1 MSDNKWLRR
10 LSLLRADT
18 KAIWRTE
25 IDAIKGDAGVL
36 LFFFFVPIVYP
47 FLYAAFYNTEV
58 VEESKL
64 VVVDEDNS
72 SLSREYI
79 RRVDASQEVE
89 VVAVVPTIE
98 QAEQMIMDRDAYG
111 YARIPKNFQA
121 DLYRGADQV
130 HVELMSLGNVLL
142 YYKNYMVAL
151 NNNALQMGGE
161 IHAERAG
168 KPTKALTD
176 IEVRPVYQDGK
187 GYYNPVAGIGTFLMP
202 PILILILQQTLILGI
217 CMLAATARESN
228 DTHYLIPS
236 TIHGPMRMVINK
248 SVIYFVLYFLL
259 SIWVLCIVPYCLR
272 ILILTTPMRM
282 LIFIVPYLLSVIFM
296 SIGLSFLFK
305 RREVVLIYIVPLSL
319 VFFFLTGVV
328 WPWQNIPWLW
338 KSVAYLIPSTH
349 AVQGYIA
356 LLGTGA
362 SLYDI
367 LHQCRALWVLTALY
381 FTIASTGYYFQYRH
395 GRQRRDSAQL

>member
-1 MSDNKWLRR
+1 MSYNKWRRR
-10 LSLLRADT
+10 LALLRTDT
-18 KAIWRTE
+18 IVIWRTE

-36 LFFFFVPIVYP
+36 LFFFFVPIIYP

-72 SLSREYI
+72 SLSRDYI

-111 YARIPKNFQA
+111 YARIPKDFQT

-151 NNNALQMGGE
+151 NNNALQMGAE

-259 SIWVLCIVPYCLR
+259 SIWVLCIVPYCLS
-272 ILILTTPMRM
+272 IPILTTPMRM

-381 FTIASTGYYFQYRH
+381 FTIASIGYYFQYRK
-395 GRQRRDSAQL
+395 GRQTKDPV

>member
-1 MSDNKWLRR
+1 MSDNKWRRR

-36 LFFFFVPIVYP
+36 LFFFFVPIIYP

-259 SIWVLCIVPYCLR
+259 SIWVLCIVPYCLS
-272 ILILTTPMRM
+272 IPILTTPLRM

-381 FTIASTGYYFQYRH
+381 FTIASLGYYFQYRK
-395 GRQRRDSAQL
+395 GRQTKDPV

>member
-36 LFFFFVPIVYP
+36 LFFFFVPIIYP

-259 SIWVLCIVPYCLR
+259 SIWVLCIVPYCLS
-272 ILILTTPMRM
+272 IPILTTPLRM

-381 FTIASTGYYFQYRH
+381 FTIASLGYYFQYRK
-395 GRQRRDSAQL
+395 GRQTKDPV

>member
-1 MSDNKWLRR
+1 MSDNKWRRR

-36 LFFFFVPIVYP
+36 LFFFVVPIIYP

-72 SLSREYI
+72 SLSRECI

-259 SIWVLCIVPYCLR
+259 SIWVLCIVPYCLS
-272 ILILTTPMRM
+272 IPILTTPLRM

-381 FTIASTGYYFQYRH
+381 FTIASLGYYFQYRK
-395 GRQRRDSAQL
+395 GRQTKDPV

>member
-1 MSDNKWLRR
+1 MSDNKWRRR

-36 LFFFFVPIVYP
+36 LFFFFVPIIYP

-111 YARIPKNFQA
+111 YARIPKDFQA

-151 NNNALQMGGE
+151 NNNALQMGAE

-259 SIWVLCIVPYCLR
+259 SIWVLCIVPYCLS
-272 ILILTTPMRM
+272 IPILTTPMRM

-338 KSVAYLIPSTH
+338 KSVAYLVPSTH

-381 FTIASTGYYFQYRH
+381 FTIASLGYYFQYRK
-395 GRQRRDSAQL
+395 GRQTKDPA

>member
-1 MSDNKWLRR
+1 MSYNKWRRR
-10 LSLLRADT
+10 LALLRTDT
-18 KAIWRTE
+18 IVIWRTE

-151 NNNALQMGGE
+151 NNNALQMGAE

-187 GYYNPVAGIGTFLMP
+187 GFYNPVAGIGTFLMP

-248 SVIYFVLYFLL
+248 SVIYFVLYFLV
-259 SIWVLCIVPYCLR
+259 SIWVLCIVPYCLS
-272 ILILTTPMRM
+272 IPILTTPLRM

-381 FTIASTGYYFQYRH
+381 FTIASIGYYFQYRK
-395 GRQRRDSAQL
+395 GRQTKDPV

>member
-1 MSDNKWLRR
+1 MSDNKWRRR

-36 LFFFFVPIVYP
+36 LFFFVVPIIYP

-111 YARIPKNFQA
+111 YARIPRDFQA
-121 DLYRGADQV
+121 DLYRGEDQV

-142 YYKNYMVAL
+142 YYKNFMVAL

-168 KPTKALTD
+168 KTTKALTD

-259 SIWVLCIVPYCLR
+259 SIWVLCIVPYCLS
-272 ILILTTPMRM
+272 IPILTTPLRM

-296 SIGLSFLFK
+296 SIGLSFLFR

-367 LHQCRALWVLTALY
+367 LHQCRAMWILTALY
-381 FTIASTGYYFQYRH
+381 FTIASIGYYFQYRK
-395 GRQRRDSAQL
+395 GRQTKDPA

>member
-36 LFFFFVPIVYP
+36 LFFFFVPIIYP

-79 RRVDASQEVE
+79 LRVDASQEVE

-111 YARIPKNFQA
+111 YARIPKDFQA

-248 SVIYFVLYFLL
+248 SVIYFVLYFLV

-272 ILILTTPMRM
+272 IPILTTPMRM

-381 FTIASTGYYFQYRH
+381 FTIASLGYYFQYRK
-395 GRQRRDSAQL
+395 GRQTKDPA

>member
-1 MSDNKWLRR
+1 MSDNKWRRR

-18 KAIWRTE
+18 KVIWRTE

-36 LFFFFVPIVYP
+36 LFFFFVPIIYP

-259 SIWVLCIVPYCLR
+259 SIWVLCIVPYCLS
-272 ILILTTPMRM
+272 IPILTTPLRM

-381 FTIASTGYYFQYRH
+381 FTIASLGYYFQYRK
-395 GRQRRDSAQL
+395 GRQTKDPV

>member
-1 MSDNKWLRR
+1 MSDNKWRRR
-10 LSLLRADT
+10 LSLLHTDT

-25 IDAIKGDAGVL
+25 INAIKGDAGVL

-58 VEESKL
+58 VEEAKL
-64 VVVDEDNS
+64 VMVDEDNS
-72 SLSREYI
+72 ALSREYI
-79 RRVDASQEVE
+79 RRVDASQEVD

-98 QAEQMIMDRDAYG
+98 MAEEMIMDRDAYG
-111 YARIPKNFQA
+111 YARIPRDFQA
-121 DLYRGADQV
+121 DLYRGDDQV

-168 KPTKALTD
+168 KSTKALTD

-187 GYYNPVAGIGTFLMP
+187 GYYNPVGGIGTFLMP
-202 PILILILQQTLILGI
+202 PILILILQQTLIMGI

-228 DTHYLIPS
+228 DTHYLVPS

-248 SVIYFVLYFLL
+248 SIIYFVLYLLL

-272 ILILTTPMRM
+272 IPILTDPLRM
-282 LIFIVPYLLSVIFM
+282 LIFIIPYLLSVVFM

-328 WPWQNIPWLW
+328 WPWQNIPAFW
-338 KSVAYLIPSTH
+338 KALAYLVPSTH

-362 SLYDI
+362 SLYDVLI
-367 LHQCRALWVLTALY
+367 QCRAMWVLTALY
-381 FTIASTGYYFQYRH
+381 FTIASIGYYYQYRH
-395 GRQRRDSAQL
+395 GRRRRDPA

>member
-1 MSDNKWLRR
+1 MCDNKWLRR

-36 LFFFFVPIVYP
+36 LFFFFVPIIYP

-259 SIWVLCIVPYCLR
+259 SIWVLCIVPYCLS
-272 ILILTTPMRM
+272 IPILTTPLRM

-367 LHQCRALWVLTALY
+367 LHQCRALWGLTALY
-381 FTIASTGYYFQYRH
+381 FTIASLGYYFQYRK
-395 GRQRRDSAQL
+395 GRQTKDPV

>member
-36 LFFFFVPIVYP
+36 LFFFFVPIIYP

-111 YARIPKNFQA
+111 YARIPRDFQA
-121 DLYRGADQV
+121 DLYRGEDQV

-248 SVIYFVLYFLL
+248 SVIYFVLYFLV
-259 SIWVLCIVPYCLR
+259 SIWVLCIVPYCLS
-272 ILILTTPMRM
+272 IPILTTPLRM

-381 FTIASTGYYFQYRH
+381 FTIASLGYYFQYRK
-395 GRQRRDSAQL
+395 GRQTKDPV

>member
-1 MSDNKWLRR
+1 MSDNKWRRR

-36 LFFFFVPIVYP
+36 LFFFFVPIIYP

-98 QAEQMIMDRDAYG
+98 QAEQMIMERDAYG
-111 YARIPKNFQA
+111 YARIPKDFQA
-121 DLYRGADQV
+121 DLNRGADQV

-272 ILILTTPMRM
+272 IPILTTPMRM

-381 FTIASTGYYFQYRH
+381 FTIASLGYYFQYRK
-395 GRQRRDSAQL
+395 GRQTKDPV

>member
-1 MSDNKWLRR
+1 MSDNKWRRR

-18 KAIWRTE
+18 KVIWRTE

-36 LFFFFVPIVYP
+36 LFFFFVPIIYP
-47 FLYAAFYNTEV
+47 FLYAAFYYTEV

-272 ILILTTPMRM
+272 IPILTTPMRM

-381 FTIASTGYYFQYRH
+381 FTIASLGYYFQYRK
-395 GRQRRDSAQL
+395 GRQTKDPV

>member
-1 MSDNKWLRR
+1 MCDNKWLRR

-36 LFFFFVPIVYP
+36 LFFFFVPIIYP

-259 SIWVLCIVPYCLR
+259 SIWVLCIVPYCLS
-272 ILILTTPMRM
+272 IPILTTPLRM

-381 FTIASTGYYFQYRH
+381 FTIASLGYYFQYRK
-395 GRQRRDSAQL
+395 GRQTKDPV

>member
-18 KAIWRTE
+18 KVIWRTE

-36 LFFFFVPIVYP
+36 LFFFFVPIIYP

-98 QAEQMIMDRDAYG
+98 QAEQMIMDRAAYG
-111 YARIPKNFQA
+111 YARIPKDFQA

-202 PILILILQQTLILGI
+202 PILILILQQTLIMGI

-228 DTHYLIPS
+228 DTHYLVPS

-259 SIWVLCIVPYCLR
+259 SIWVLSIVPYCLS
-272 ILILTTPMRM
+272 IPILTMPLRM

-381 FTIASTGYYFQYRH
+381 FTIASLGYYFQYRK
-395 GRQRRDSAQL
+395 GRQA

>member
-36 LFFFFVPIVYP
+36 LFFFFVPIIYP

-248 SVIYFVLYFLL
+248 SVIYFVLYFLV
-259 SIWVLCIVPYCLR
+259 SIWVLCIVPYSLR
-272 ILILTTPMRM
+272 IPILTTPMRM
-282 LIFIVPYLLSVIFM
+282 LVFIVPYLLSVIFM

-381 FTIASTGYYFQYRH
+381 FTVASLGYYFQYRK
-395 GRQRRDSAQL
+395 GRQTKDPV

>member
-10 LSLLRADT
+10 LSLLRTDT
-18 KAIWRTE
+18 KVIWRTE

-36 LFFFFVPIVYP
+36 LFFFFVPIIYP

-151 NNNALQMGGE
+151 NNNALQMGSE
-161 IHAERAG
+161 IHAARAG

-272 ILILTTPMRM
+272 IPILTTPMRM

-381 FTIASTGYYFQYRH
+381 FTIASLGYYFQYRK
-395 GRQRRDSAQL
+395 GRQTKDPV

>member
-1 MSDNKWLRR
+1 MCDNKWLRR

-36 LFFFFVPIVYP
+36 LFFFFVPIIYP

-72 SLSREYI
+72 SLSHEYI
-79 RRVDASQEVE
+79 RRVDASQEVK

-151 NNNALQMGGE
+151 NNNALQMGAE

-272 ILILTTPMRM
+272 IPILTTPMRM

-381 FTIASTGYYFQYRH
+381 FTIASLGYYFQYRK
-395 GRQRRDSAQL
+395 GRQTKDPV

>member
-36 LFFFFVPIVYP
+36 LFFFFVPIIYP

-111 YARIPKNFQA
+111 YARIPKDFQA

-151 NNNALQMGGE
+151 NNNALQMGAE

-272 ILILTTPMRM
+272 IPILTTPMRM

-381 FTIASTGYYFQYRH
+381 FTVASLGYYFQYRK
-395 GRQRRDSAQL
+395 GRQTKDPV